1 MSQIRVQLQLEAV
14 PFFTHDCHSPGASV
28 PAPIVLIRKV
38 PLFEPAGVE
47 LAVAAPGLAAGKNIA
62 QGFAVRRGLDSR
74 FQQHLVHDSAAQ
86 SDFSSGLQF
95 NLASAA
101 DIGKIRR
108 RGPHVHDQYRAGE
121 DIVSHLKM
129 SGLAGTDQGGAGFG
143 DDPHRRIARLL
154 EDLAIALPL
163 SPIPAC
169 GTAYIK
175 TAVLPFNQASGHIE
189 FSQDASR
196 EALNIADTGRIREK
210 AALKTKASLHCVR
223 CVAGLFTDQKFSC
236 AQAGIS
242 RDEASHLPDGYHLR
256 LGLLAFSQICDGTLG
271 VAQVK
276 SKIPIHFILPACAL
290 RTADAA
296 AFTALRFL
304 LSKILPQS

>member
-1 MSQIRVQLQLEAV
+1 MV
-14 PFFTHDCHSPGASV
+14 
-28 PAPIVLIRKV
+28 
-38 PLFEPAGVE
+38 
-47 LAVAAPGLAAGKNIA
+47 
-62 QGFAVRRGLDSR
+62 
-74 FQQHLVHDSAAQ
+74 
-86 SDFSSGLQF
+86 
-95 NLASAA
+95 
-101 DIGKIRR
+101 RR

-210 AALKTKASLHCVR
+210 AALKTKASLHCIR
-223 CVAGLFTDQKFSC
+223 CVAGLFSDQKFSC

-276 SKIPIHFILPACAL
+276 SKIPIHLFLPACAFRTEDTAAFY
-290 RTADAA
+290 RTAVPFFKSLPSCASAGRMVTTLSSSVPELFFPEEAVPGRDGSISNHAA
-296 AFTALRFL
+296 YCALQGSTSTSFL
-304 LSKILPQS
+304 CR